1 MSITNPRAFA
11 VVQGLDG
18 PIERAHAVRIEADP
32 RRHVMVWELNGQY
45 VENCSCDAICPCT
58 WSNLTR
64 EATNEFCRAV
74 LAFHVDS
81 GQIEG
86 VDVAD
91 RTVVL
96 AISTPKMM
104 VDGNWKAGLLID
116 EAATDE
122 QIDLLTRVFAGQ
134 LGGPMAGLAPL
145 ITDFVGAERARIDLD
160 RTAERWS
167 LKVGDSSEFAGTAER
182 GPDGGEAV
190 TLTGIVA
197 HPAGPVLTVTPG
209 ESVHWSLFGIDY
221 DGENRS
227 GFTAPFSWAA

>member
-1 MSITNPRAFA
+1 MA
-11 VVQGLDG
+11 
-18 PIERAHAVRIEADP
+18 
-32 RRHVMVWELNGQY
+32 WELNGQY
-45 VENCSCDAICPCT
+45 VENCSCEAICPCT

-64 EATNEFCRAV
+64 EATNDYCKAV

-81 GQIEG
+81 GQIDG
-86 VDVAD
+86 LDVAD
-91 RTVVL
+91 LTVVL

-104 VDGNWKAGLLID
+104 TDGNWQVGLLVD
-116 EAATDE
+116 EHASDE
-122 QIDLLTRVFAGQ
+122 QISALTSVFAGQ

-160 RTAERWS
+160 RTSSRWS
-167 LKVGDSSEFAGTAER
+167 LRVGESSELTGTTER
-182 GPDGGEAV
+182 GPDGADAV

-209 ESVHWSLFGIDY
+209 ESVTWSLFGMEY
-221 DGENRS
+221 TGENRS